1 MEYQFIYLKPLIRC
15 RCLTAYLKQMFPA
28 LLVLNSIFA
37 WSSLSLIR
45 SVDLAWAPAKRRALR
60 FLFPQPEKNFTTFF
74 PASLV
79 SSAASATS
87 LHHFPGYYGK
97 SQTELKFCSP
107 STWTPPL
114 FRRRSPHAW
123 TGSFAVVVS
132 QVVCPVWTCLGWS
145 ILILMNIIGF
155 FFGPTG
161 AVSSPGQENVSVF
174 CFGPLCEQGR
184 AGLYNTI

>member
-1 MEYQFIYLKPLIRC
+1 MEYQFICLKPLIRC

-114 FRRRSPHAW
+114 FRRRSPR
-123 TGSFAVVVS
+123 GKPSGM
-132 QVVCPVWTCLGWS
+132 PCLDLFRLVNPETYEHNWVFFWS
-145 ILILMNIIGF
+145 NWRRF
-155 FFGPTG
+155 KPR
-161 AVSSPGQENVSVF
+161 PRECF
-174 CFGPLCEQGR
+174 CFLFWAIVWAGQGR
-184 AGLYNTI
+184 ALQYDIANVILIK

>member
-1 MEYQFIYLKPLIRC
+1 MHIFVSVLYVPYKKHVTFLFYIESDKSFFKNWIFSQNINMEYQFICLKPLIRC

-28 LLVLNSIFA
+28 LLVHNSIFA

-45 SVDLAWAPAKRRALR
+45 SVDLAWAPARRRALR

-107 STWTPPL
+107 ST
-114 FRRRSPHAW
+114 
-123 TGSFAVVVS
+123 
-132 QVVCPVWTCLGWS
+132 
-145 ILILMNIIGF
+145 
-155 FFGPTG
+155 
-161 AVSSPGQENVSVF
+161 
-174 CFGPLCEQGR
+174 
-184 AGLYNTI
+184 